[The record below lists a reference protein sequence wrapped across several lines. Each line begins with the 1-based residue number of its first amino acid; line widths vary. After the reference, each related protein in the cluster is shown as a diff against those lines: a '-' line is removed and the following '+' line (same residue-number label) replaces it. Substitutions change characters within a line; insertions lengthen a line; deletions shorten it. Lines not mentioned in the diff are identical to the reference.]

1 MLSYFAL
8 FILISLF
15 VIQIRMFNNL
25 CKHLAKKYPEQWHA
39 LSKNTLGSDIGGNLN
54 ESLKS
59 GFFSTID
66 DTKLR
71 RFNRFK
77 QFNMYA
83 CVVIGV
89 TGLVTAYYH

>member
-1 MLSYFAL
+1 
-8 FILISLF
+8 
-15 VIQIRMFNNL
+15 MFNNL
-25 CKHLAKKYPEQWHA
+25 RKHLAKKYPEQWQM
-39 LSKNTLGSDIGGNLN
+39 LSTNTLGSNIGGSFN
-54 ESLKS
+54 ESLKN

-89 TGLVTAYYH
+89 AGLLTAYYY